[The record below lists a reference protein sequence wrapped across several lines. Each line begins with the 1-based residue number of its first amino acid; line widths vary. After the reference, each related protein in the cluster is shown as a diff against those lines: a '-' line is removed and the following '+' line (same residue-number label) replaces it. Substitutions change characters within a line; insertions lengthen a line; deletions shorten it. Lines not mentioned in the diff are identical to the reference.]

1 MPNMHNKNKISQD
14 VILGL
19 NNIANGLV
27 AINASINF
35 VLYSCFSE
43 KFRLTFKRL
52 FLTKKL
58 TNLPEN
64 TRNIEATAILTKNNL
79 HAQKNF

>member
-1 MPNMHNKNKISQD
+1 MPENENSKNVISQD
-14 VILGL
+14 ILLGL

-52 FLTKKL
+52 FFGKQLS
-58 TNLPEN
+58 NVPEN
-64 TRNIEATAILTKNNL
+64 TRNYPENTALFSRNKN
-79 HAQKNF
+79 

>member
-1 MPNMHNKNKISQD
+1 MTDTNSNTNSIISQD
-14 VILGL
+14 IILGL

-43 KFRLTFKRL
+43 KFRQTFKRL
-52 FLTKKL
+52 FLDKKL
-58 TNLPEN
+58 ANNINHNLPEFT
-64 TRNIEATAILTKNNL
+64 TRAK
-79 HAQKNF
+79 

>member
-1 MPNMHNKNKISQD
+1 MPENENSKNLISQD
-14 VILGL
+14 LLLGL

-58 TNLPEN
+58 TAQPERSNYPEN
-64 TRNIEATAILTKNNL
+64 TALFPRNKN
-79 HAQKNF
+79 

>member
-1 MPNMHNKNKISQD
+1 MIYQAMPNMHDKNKISQD
-14 VILGL
+14 IILGL

-58 TNLPEN
+58 TNLPDN
-64 TRNIEATAILTKNNL
+64 RTNIEATAFIPK
-79 HAQKNF
+79 K

>member
-1 MPNMHNKNKISQD
+1 MPENENSKNLISQD
-14 VILGL
+14 ILLGL

-52 FLTKKL
+52 FFGKQSS
-58 TNLPEN
+58 NLPDT
-64 TRNIEATAILTKNNL
+64 TRNFPENNAALFNRNKN
-79 HAQKNF
+79 

>member
-1 MPNMHNKNKISQD
+1 MTDTNKNSKISQD
-14 VILGL
+14 IILGL

-43 KFRLTFKRL
+43 KFRQTFKRL
-52 FLTKKL
+52 LFGKKL
-58 TNLPEN
+58 ASNNILINNLPETTGFL
-64 TRNIEATAILTKNNL
+64 TRAK
-79 HAQKNF
+79 